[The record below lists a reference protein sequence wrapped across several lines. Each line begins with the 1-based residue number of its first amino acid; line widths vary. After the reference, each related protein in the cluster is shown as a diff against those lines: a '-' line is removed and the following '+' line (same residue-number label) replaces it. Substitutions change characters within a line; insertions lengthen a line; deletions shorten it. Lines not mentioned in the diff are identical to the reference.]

1 MAAVSPNFV
10 NPCTVREIKHFG
22 VESGLTSGGTDMAL
36 VIKSRL
42 NAEVVVLDLFGRLW
56 IMDLPLRD
64 KMNGFLNDG
73 NRRFV
78 LNLAG
83 VQYIDSSGLGQL
95 VSIWVSVKNRRGH
108 LTLLN
113 PVKRVR
119 RLFEITRLNTIFEI
133 FEEEADAVQQ
143 ASKPVEA

>member
-1 MAAVSPNFV
+1 M
-10 NPCTVREIKHFG
+10 EQ
-22 VESGLTSGGTDMAL
+22 DMAL
-36 VIKSRL
+36 VITIRVIS
-42 NAEVVVLDLFGRLW
+42 EVVVLDLFGRLW
-56 IMDLPLRD
+56 ILDLPLRD

-78 LNLAG
+78 VNLAG
-83 VQYIDSSGLGQL
+83 VEYIDSSGLGQL

-113 PVKRVR
+113 PTKRVQ

-133 FEEEADAVQQ
+133 FENEIEAVHQ
-143 ASKPVEA
+143 ARKSVEASA